1 MYVDSEVQRSMHQA
15 LKLSN
20 DSIFRRKAWDKEMLV
35 CASVQ
40 KNKGRQQA
48 YKLDAEGYAGPESKA
63 KALGRLEERFTN
75 G

>member
-1 MYVDSEVQRSMHQA
+1 MTVYSAERHG
-15 LKLSN
+15 
-20 DSIFRRKAWDKEMLV
+20 DKEMLV